1 MTQKESAIQKA
12 RELAVE
18 YQATLVGCG
27 HCSFAAT
34 IDALRDVGIELVDER
49 LENEMFKGLMGLTG
63 GIGNLGYGTCGALSG
78 AGFALSLAIGIGR
91 EELNEDKRNRWIPYY
106 RLKEAMGEKW
116 LAEYHGLSCRHTQIK
131 NFGRAWNSRI
141 PEMSKELFASAQERG
156 CRVPNACTIANAAA
170 MAVEAIFDMRENPKD
185 LEYLKDTYEGES

>member
-1 MTQKESAIQKA
+1 
-12 RELAVE
+12 
-18 YQATLVGCG
+18 
-27 HCSFAAT
+27 
-34 IDALRDVGIELVDER
+34 VDER